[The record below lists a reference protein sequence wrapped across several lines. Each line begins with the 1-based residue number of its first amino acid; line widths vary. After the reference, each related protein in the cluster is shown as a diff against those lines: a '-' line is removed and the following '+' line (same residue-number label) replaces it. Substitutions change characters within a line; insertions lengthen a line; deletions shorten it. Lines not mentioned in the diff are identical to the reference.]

1 LDNDND
7 KRSESMTNHNE
18 GATDQLEEV
27 SGRWLRDQLREVADG
42 VDDPP
47 EPTEL
52 RLGAEA
58 STAQLIDGLASS
70 ITAAVVE
77 PIRGLETRREAKQ
90 KKLEESLQELSAKL
104 GDAFVEIAKLRDK
117 ASAAAA
123 EAERARSEA
132 RNEIEAART
141 QVQSEIDGLRTHS
154 ANEIEGLK
162 RHSASEIEGIRQESR
177 SGLESIGHE
186 VRSEVEAV
194 RNQTKEQLESAGNA
208 VRGEIEGVRS
218 GTRRDLDE
226 VSATTSDLRSS
237 FNSLAEEIGR
247 LQEKVREQHE
257 RIDALRFRETQRA
270 KAMNELARAS
280 SSLREAVTAA
290 AAMSSVSDE
299 EPGSA
304 GLS

>member
-1 LDNDND
+1 
-7 KRSESMTNHNE
+7 MTNHNE

-52 RLGAEA
+52 RPGAEA

-77 PIRGLETRREAKQ
+77 PIRGLESRREAKQ
-90 KKLEESLQELSAKL
+90 QKLEESLQELSGKL

-117 ASAAAA
+117 ASAAVA

-132 RNEIEAART
+132 KREIEAARA
-141 QVQSEIDGLRTHS
+141 QVQSEIEGLRTHC
-154 ANEIEGLK
+154 
-162 RHSASEIEGIRQESR
+162 ASEIDGIRQESKR
-177 SGLESIGHE
+177 GLESIGHE

-208 VRGEIEGVRS
+208 VRGEIEAVRS

-226 VSATTSDLRSS
+226 VSATASDLRSS
-237 FNSLAEEIGR
+237 FNNLAEEIGR

-290 AAMSSVSDE
+290 AAMSSVSEE